1 MAQRTKFEKLDFHP
15 PDIGVSEESTPV
27 NNLENWVSESVV
39 LDLEPLG
46 EGEDITMV
54 TSRDEEE
61 ENLRT
66 FSSESRDVIY
76 HTFTVPPAKEDR
88 SNSLMS
94 ETSSCCLEVIEESPQ
109 VTPEESPNSSSE
121 SSPVE
126 APSASPQLKHCSGD
140 EVSCQH
146 TSLDIE
152 DITDATRLYVQSV
165 SPSNS
170 LFFTGHTPD
179 QPNAETE
186 RETESCKSSEVS
198 DTPGYADFDPNM
210 FNKMF
215 SIPDTQYPTSPQ
227 LIAVKSIVSISESE
241 EEPCKDEDVYISP
254 IPTPRPSSHQG
265 SLKELQERRMA
276 KQRLRSPSG
285 SPADNTR
292 VSRVSESYSPNIPR
306 RLSLD
311 VPDLSHT
318 ARRSPGSSPI
328 SSPVRSSRQM
338 SDSSPLPEQSAS
350 ARSTVESMLTSPN
363 SRRRLSTQ
371 VRRSKAFATFFGSQ
385 PDGDESPVMKP
396 KSRRMSL
403 AQQISSSRKRSSVSQ
418 PKQKRRS
425 TLTKIADAVITAFM
439 KKSADEDE
447 SAKRP
452 KKEKVAQSTIN
463 RQISQPMET
472 PSFLIDEL
480 SPDQE
485 EAVIQSLPAQ
495 IIAPPLVRMGRGRRN
510 SIMPGAEPPQV
521 VMRKMDASKTKERPK
536 SGGPKIDDVVFTVN
550 TKGEMEMFEVVP
562 VVQPTV
568 PTG

>member
-1 MAQRTKFEKLDFHP
+1 MAQRTEFEKLDFHP
-15 PDIGVSEESTPV
+15 LDIGVSEESTPV
-27 NNLENWVSESVV
+27 NNLENGVSESVV
-39 LDLEPLG
+39 LDLEPIG

-54 TSRDEEE
+54 TSRDDGD

-76 HTFTVPPAKEDR
+76 HTFTVPPVKEDR
-88 SNSLMS
+88 SNSLRS

-126 APSASPQLKHCSGD
+126 APSAQLKHCSGD
-140 EVSCQH
+140 EASSQH

-152 DITDATRLYVQSV
+152 DITDVTRLSVQSV

-170 LFFTGHTPD
+170 LFFIGHTSD

-198 DTPGYADFDPNM
+198 DTPGYADFDPTM

-227 LIAVKSIVSISESE
+227 LVAVKSIVSISESE
-241 EEPCKDEDVYISP
+241 EEPSKEEDVYISP

-276 KQRLRSPSG
+276 KQRLRSSSG

-292 VSRVSESYSPNIPR
+292 VSRVSESYSPDIPR

-439 KKSADEDE
+439 KKSTDEDE